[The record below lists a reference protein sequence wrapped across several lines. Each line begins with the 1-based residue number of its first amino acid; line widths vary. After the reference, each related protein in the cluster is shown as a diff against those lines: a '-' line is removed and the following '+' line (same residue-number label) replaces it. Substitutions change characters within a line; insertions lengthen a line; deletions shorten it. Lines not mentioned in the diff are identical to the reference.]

1 MSFPICNFDGAPIRN
16 AVADLKIIAGT
27 ADFSDGHW
35 IFCLTLNFL
44 DFSLFSFQTDCL
56 FYEDTHILFLLRPC
70 FNPMRRVRFPSGG
83 GRAGNERSF
92 DSRQGRRRR
101 QDGAARALRREAE
114 RVCGRE
120 NGFVFQKPRVFG
132 FRQRRGFRGGGGSF
146 PRQSGRQARLRR
158 LLAGRVLGQ
167 ARHFRVRRLRIFP
180 KR

>member
-1 MSFPICNFDGAPIRN
+1 MSFSVCNFDGAPIRN
-16 AVADLKIIAGT
+16 AVADSKIIAGT

-56 FYEDTHILFLLRPC
+56 FYEDTHILFLLRPR

-83 GRAGNERSF
+83 WRAGNERSF

-101 QDGAARALRREAE
+101 QDGAAALSDVKLKGYAGEKMDLFFKSRVFSDFAKDEVFGEAE
-114 RVCGRE
+114 E
-120 NGFVFQKPRVFG
+120 A
-132 FRQRRGFRGGGGSF
+132 FR
-146 PRQSGRQARLRR
+146 AKADDRLGCVGYWP
-158 LLAGRVLGQ
+158 GRVLGQ